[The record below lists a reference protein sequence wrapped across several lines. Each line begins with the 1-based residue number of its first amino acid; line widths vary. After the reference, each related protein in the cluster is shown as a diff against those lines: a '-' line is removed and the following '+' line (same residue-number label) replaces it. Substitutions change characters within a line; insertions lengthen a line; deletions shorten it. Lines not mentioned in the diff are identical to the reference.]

1 MTKVGKYF
9 LCLATYLL
17 SKHNQNLCV
26 GRIGFTLSS
35 AKIAKSLRRYLHP
48 VQTSHIVP
56 KNEQK
61 NRENTIYELK
71 NDLLVVRSNRDGA
84 HASRNALKHT
94 HTKFELCSFCGLMYR
109 TNYQNG
115 EKQPF

>member
-1 MTKVGKYF
+1 MTKVEKYF

-35 AKIAKSLRRYLHP
+35 AKIAKSLRRYLHL

-71 NDLLVVRSNRDGA
+71 NDLLVVRSNRDRA
-84 HASRNALKHT
+84 HVSRNASKHT
-94 HTKFELCSFCGLMYR
+94 HTKFELCNFYGLADRYDH
-109 TNYQNG
+109 QNRQI
-115 EKQPF
+115 QPF